1 MFDLSNH
8 VAVITGAGSGIG
20 EGTALAFA
28 HCGAKVVAI
37 DINGDAVAQTVD
49 EITRRSGQA
58 AAIQADVGSEAS
70 IDNAFKQ
77 VEQQAPR
84 IDSLL
89 NVAGIE
95 LYKDYLDVTDA
106 EWDRQIAVNLKSV
119 FLCAR
124 RAIPIMKRHGGGSI
138 INTSSVQA
146 LATTGRITA
155 YAAAKGGIISM
166 SRDLAR
172 DFAKDGIRINTI
184 CPGCINTPMM
194 DRAFDSPE
202 ARDRAVAELNE
213 GIPLGRL
220 GEPRDFAHL
229 AMFLASSLSSYITGQ
244 AIVLDGG
251 LMCRLPLT

>member
-1 MFDLSNH
+1 MFDLSNQ

-20 EGTALAFA
+20 KGTALAFA
-28 HCGAKVVAI
+28 QCGAKVVAM
-37 DINGDAVAQTVD
+37 DINGDTVEQTVD
-49 EITRRSGQA
+49 EITRSDGQA
-58 AAIQADVGSEAS
+58 VAMEADVASEAS
-70 IDNAFKQ
+70 VDNAFKK
-77 VEQQAPR
+77 VDQQFQR
-84 IDSLL
+84 LDCLL

-124 RAIPIMKRHGGGSI
+124 RAIPLMKRHGGGSI

-155 YAAAKGGIISM
+155 YAAAKGGIIAM

-172 DFAKDGIRINTI
+172 DFGKDGIRINTI
-184 CPGCINTPMM
+184 CPGCIYSPML
-194 DRAFDSPE
+194 DRSFDSPE
-202 ARDRAVAELNE
+202 ARDRALAELAE
-213 GIPLGRL
+213 GIPLGRI
-220 GEPRDFAHL
+220 GDPRDFAHL

-244 AIVLDGG
+244 WIVLDGG